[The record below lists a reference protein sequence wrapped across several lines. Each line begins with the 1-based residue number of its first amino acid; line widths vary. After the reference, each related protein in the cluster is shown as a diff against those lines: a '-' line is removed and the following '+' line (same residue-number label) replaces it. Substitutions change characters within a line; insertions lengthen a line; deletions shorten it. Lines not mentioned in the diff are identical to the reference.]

1 MAATGGQ
8 SGYRAAHVGPGRYGR
23 PHRGTGTPSDP
34 CGLPPTGATNTGNHM
49 NAHATQ
55 HALHHDIIA
64 LRAKL
69 DQASA
74 ALDRIEHLA
83 ERLLDTLH
91 PGLHVGDSQPQTID
105 LGTVT
110 ERLSA
115 QG

>member
-1 MAATGGQ
+1 M
-8 SGYRAAHVGPGRYGR
+8 
-23 PHRGTGTPSDP
+23 SDP
-34 CGLPPTGATNTGNHM
+34 PATVARTGAPARRPTPAACRQPGPPNSGNHM
-49 NAHATQ
+49 SWNAHETQ
-55 HALHHDIIA
+55 HALHQDIIA

-74 ALDRIEHLA
+74 TLDRIEHLA
-83 ERLLDTLH
+83 QRLLDTLH

-105 LGTVT
+105 LSPVT